1 MNSKICSLAV
11 FAALIISACGSPKS
25 GTAPAAIP
33 QEPAPAAPA
42 QPENA
47 NLQSLLSDTR
57 LSSKGIIESVA
68 EVPIFSRISGQ
79 ISALN
84 VVLGQRVRKG
94 QVLVRLDESDIQ
106 AELLKREAELEQAEY
121 NYQAILMG
129 QGYKRNKLDEAP
141 EEIRNLAR
149 VNSGYNTAL
158 AAVKKTQQQLEFCT
172 ITAPISGAVSDI
184 SATLY
189 GAAIPGESL
198 FYVVDTEHLK
208 ASFDVL
214 ENEMSKFTIG
224 SQVEVITVA
233 YPGEV
238 HHAKVTAISPS
249 VEKTGMVHME
259 AELAP
264 HPHLMPG
271 MTAIITLKN

>member
-1 MNSKICSLAV
+1 MSSKIYPLAFLAV
-11 FAALIISACGSPKS
+11 VFLYSCGSSES
-25 GTAPAAIP
+25 GNAPADATS
-33 QEPAPAAPA
+33 PAPSAAVP
-42 QPENA
+42 QPEKA
-47 NLQSLLSDTR
+47 QLQNLLSDTH

-68 EVPIFSRISGQ
+68 EVPIFSRIAGQ
-79 ISALN
+79 ITSLN
-84 VVLGQRVRKG
+84 VELGQRVRKG
-94 QVLVRLDESDIQ
+94 QVLVRLDESDIR
-106 AELLKREAELEQAEY
+106 AELQKREAELEQAD
-121 NYQAILMG
+121 YQYQSILMG
-129 QGYKRNKLDEAP
+129 QGYKRARLDEAP
-141 EEIRNLAR
+141 EEIRKLAR

-189 GAAIPGESL
+189 GAANPGESL

-214 ENEMSKFTIG
+214 ENEMSKFSIG

-238 HHAKVTAISPS
+238 HNARVTAISPS
-249 VEKTGMVHME
+249 VEKTGMIHME
-259 AELAP
+259 AELKPNA
-264 HPHLMPG
+264 HLMPG
-271 MTAIITLKN
+271 MTAIITLK

>member
-1 MNSKICSLAV
+1 MSSKIYPLAV
-11 FAALIISACGSPKS
+11 LAVVFLYSCGSSES
-25 GTAPAAIP
+25 GNAPAAATS
-33 QEPAPAAPA
+33 PAPTAAVQQTEKA
-42 QPENA
+42 Q
-47 NLQSLLSDTR
+47 LQNLLSDTH

-68 EVPIFSRISGQ
+68 EVPIFSRIAGQ
-79 ISALN
+79 ITSLN
-84 VVLGQRVRKG
+84 VELGQRVRKG
-94 QVLVRLDESDIQ
+94 QVLVRLDESDIR
-106 AELLKREAELEQAEY
+106 AELQKREAELEQAD
-121 NYQAILMG
+121 YQYQSILMG
-129 QGYKRNKLDEAP
+129 QGYKRAKLDEAP
-141 EEIRNLAR
+141 EEIRKLAR

-189 GAAIPGESL
+189 GAANPGESL

-214 ENEMSKFTIG
+214 ENEMSKFSIG

-238 HHAKVTAISPS
+238 HNARVTAISPS
-249 VEKTGMVHME
+249 VEKTGMIHME
-259 AELAP
+259 AELKPNA
-264 HPHLMPG
+264 HLMPG
-271 MTAIITLKN
+271 MTAIITLK

>member
-1 MNSKICSLAV
+1 MSSKIYPLAV
-11 FAALIISACGSPKS
+11 LAVVFLYSCGSSES
-25 GTAPAAIP
+25 GNAPADATS
-33 QEPAPAAPA
+33 PAPSAAVP
-42 QPENA
+42 QPEKA
-47 NLQSLLSDTR
+47 QLQNLLSDTH

-68 EVPIFSRISGQ
+68 EVPIFSRIAGQ
-79 ISALN
+79 ITSLN
-84 VVLGQRVRKG
+84 VELGQRVRKG
-94 QVLVRLDESDIQ
+94 QVLVRLDESDIR
-106 AELLKREAELEQAEY
+106 AELQKREAELEQAD
-121 NYQAILMG
+121 YQYQSILMG
-129 QGYKRNKLDEAP
+129 QGYKRAKLDEAP
-141 EEIRNLAR
+141 EEIRKLAR

-189 GAAIPGESL
+189 GAANPGESL

-214 ENEMSKFTIG
+214 ENEMSKFSIG

-238 HHAKVTAISPS
+238 HNARVTAISPS
-249 VEKTGMVHME
+249 VEKTGMIHME
-259 AELAP
+259 AELKPNA
-264 HPHLMPG
+264 HLMPG
-271 MTAIITLKN
+271 MTAIITLK

>member
-1 MNSKICSLAV
+1 MSSKIYPLAV
-11 FAALIISACGSPKS
+11 LAVVFLYSCGSSES
-25 GTAPAAIP
+25 GNAPADATS
-33 QEPAPAAPA
+33 PAPSAAVP
-42 QPENA
+42 QPEKA
-47 NLQSLLSDTR
+47 QLQNLLSDTH

-68 EVPIFSRISGQ
+68 EVPIFSRIAGQ
-79 ISALN
+79 ITSLN
-84 VVLGQRVRKG
+84 VELGQRVRKG
-94 QVLVRLDESDIQ
+94 QVLVHLDESDIR
-106 AELLKREAELEQAEY
+106 AELQKREAELEQAD
-121 NYQAILMG
+121 YQYQSILMG
-129 QGYKRNKLDEAP
+129 QGYKRSKLDEAP
-141 EEIRNLAR
+141 EEIRKLAR

-189 GAAIPGESL
+189 GAANPGESL

-214 ENEMSKFTIG
+214 ENEMSKFSIG

-238 HHAKVTAISPS
+238 HNARVTAISPS
-249 VEKTGMVHME
+249 VEKTGMIHME
-259 AELAP
+259 AELKPNA
-264 HPHLMPG
+264 HLMPG
-271 MTAIITLKN
+271 MTAIITLK

>member
-1 MNSKICSLAV
+1 MSSKIYPLAV
-11 FAALIISACGSPKS
+11 LAVAFLYSCGSSES
-25 GTAPAAIP
+25 GTAPV
-33 QEPAPAAPA
+33 AAPVSA
-42 QPENA
+42 PTAAVQQQPENA
-47 NLQSLLSDTR
+47 QLQNLLSDTH

-68 EVPIFSRISGQ
+68 EVPIFSRIAGQ
-79 ISALN
+79 ITSLN
-84 VVLGQRVRKG
+84 VELGQRVRKG
-94 QVLVRLDESDIQ
+94 QVLVRLDESDIR
-106 AELLKREAELEQAEY
+106 AELLKREAELEQAD
-121 NYQAILMG
+121 YQYQSILMG
-129 QGYKRNKLDEAP
+129 QGYKRAKLDEAP
-141 EEIRNLAR
+141 EEIRKLAR

-189 GAAIPGESL
+189 GAANPGEAL

-214 ENEMSKFTIG
+214 ENEMSKFSIG

-238 HHAKVTAISPS
+238 HNARVTAISPS
-249 VEKTGMVHME
+249 VEKTGMIHME
-259 AELAP
+259 AELKPNA
-264 HPHLMPG
+264 HLMPG
-271 MTAIITLKN
+271 MTAIITLK

>member
-1 MNSKICSLAV
+1 MSSKIYPLAV
-11 FAALIISACGSPKS
+11 LAVVFLYSCGPSES
-25 GTAPAAIP
+25 GNAPADATS
-33 QEPAPAAPA
+33 PAPSAAVP
-42 QPENA
+42 QPEKA
-47 NLQSLLSDTR
+47 QLQNLLSDTH

-68 EVPIFSRISGQ
+68 EVPIFSRIAGQ
-79 ISALN
+79 ITSLN
-84 VVLGQRVRKG
+84 VELGQRVRKG
-94 QVLVRLDESDIQ
+94 QVLVRLDESDIR
-106 AELLKREAELEQAEY
+106 AELQKREAELEQAD
-121 NYQAILMG
+121 YQYQSILMG
-129 QGYKRNKLDEAP
+129 QGYKRAKLDEAP
-141 EEIRNLAR
+141 EEIRKLAR

-189 GAAIPGESL
+189 GAANPGESL

-214 ENEMSKFTIG
+214 ENEMSKFSIG

-238 HHAKVTAISPS
+238 HNARVTAISPS
-249 VEKTGMVHME
+249 VEKTGMIHME
-259 AELAP
+259 AELKPNA
-264 HPHLMPG
+264 HLMPG
-271 MTAIITLKN
+271 MTAIITLK

>member
-1 MNSKICSLAV
+1 MSSKIYPLAV
-11 FAALIISACGSPKS
+11 LAVVFLYSCGSSES
-25 GTAPAAIP
+25 GNAPADATS
-33 QEPAPAAPA
+33 PAPSAAVP
-42 QPENA
+42 QPEKA
-47 NLQSLLSDTR
+47 QLQNLLSDTH

-68 EVPIFSRISGQ
+68 EVPIFSRIAGQ
-79 ISALN
+79 ITSLN
-84 VVLGQRVRKG
+84 VELGQRVRKG
-94 QVLVRLDESDIQ
+94 QVMVRLDESDIR
-106 AELLKREAELEQAEY
+106 AELQKREAELEQAD
-121 NYQAILMG
+121 YQYQSILMG
-129 QGYKRNKLDEAP
+129 QGYKRAKLDEAP
-141 EEIRNLAR
+141 EEIRKLAR

-189 GAAIPGESL
+189 GAANPGESL

-214 ENEMSKFTIG
+214 ENEMSKFSIG

-238 HHAKVTAISPS
+238 HNARVTAISPS
-249 VEKTGMVHME
+249 VEKTGMIHME
-259 AELAP
+259 AELKPSA
-264 HPHLMPG
+264 HLMPG
-271 MTAIITLKN
+271 MTAIITLK

>member
-1 MNSKICSLAV
+1 MSSKIYPLAV
-11 FAALIISACGSPKS
+11 LAVAFLYSCGSSES
-25 GTAPAAIP
+25 GTAPVATPASAPTAAV
-33 QEPAPAAPA
+33 QQ

-47 NLQSLLSDTR
+47 QLQNLLSDTH

-68 EVPIFSRISGQ
+68 EVPIFSRIAGQ
-79 ISALN
+79 ITSLN
-84 VVLGQRVRKG
+84 VELGQRVRKG
-94 QVLVRLDESDIQ
+94 QVLVRLDESDIR
-106 AELLKREAELEQAEY
+106 AELLKREAELEQAD
-121 NYQAILMG
+121 YQYQSILMG
-129 QGYKRNKLDEAP
+129 QGYKRAKLDEAP
-141 EEIRNLAR
+141 EEIRKLAR

-189 GAAIPGESL
+189 GAANPGESL

-214 ENEMSKFTIG
+214 ENEMSKFSIG

-238 HHAKVTAISPS
+238 HNARVTAISPS
-249 VEKTGMVHME
+249 VEKTGMIHME
-259 AELAP
+259 AELKPNA
-264 HPHLMPG
+264 HLMPG
-271 MTAIITLKN
+271 MTAIITLK

>member
-1 MNSKICSLAV
+1 MSSKIYPLAV
-11 FAALIISACGSPKS
+11 LAVVFLYSCGSSES
-25 GTAPAAIP
+25 GNAPADATS
-33 QEPAPAAPA
+33 PAPSAAVP
-42 QPENA
+42 QPEKA
-47 NLQSLLSDTR
+47 QLQNLLSDTH

-68 EVPIFSRISGQ
+68 EVPIFSRIAGQ
-79 ISALN
+79 ITSLN
-84 VVLGQRVRKG
+84 VELGQRVRKG
-94 QVLVRLDESDIQ
+94 QVLVRLDESDIR
-106 AELLKREAELEQAEY
+106 AELQKREAELEQAD
-121 NYQAILMG
+121 YQYQSILMG
-129 QGYKRNKLDEAP
+129 QGYKRAKLDEAP
-141 EEIRNLAR
+141 EEIRKLAR

-189 GAAIPGESL
+189 GAANPGESL

-214 ENEMSKFTIG
+214 ENEMSKFSIG

-238 HHAKVTAISPS
+238 HNARVTAISPS
-249 VEKTGMVHME
+249 VEKTGMIHME
-259 AELAP
+259 AELKPSA
-264 HPHLMPG
+264 HLMPG
-271 MTAIITLKN
+271 MTAIITLK

>member
-1 MNSKICSLAV
+1 MSSKIYPLAFLAV
-11 FAALIISACGSPKS
+11 VFLYSCGSSES
-25 GTAPAAIP
+25 GNAPADATS
-33 QEPAPAAPA
+33 PAPSAAVP
-42 QPENA
+42 QPEKA
-47 NLQSLLSDTR
+47 QLQNLLSDTH

-68 EVPIFSRISGQ
+68 EVPIFSRIAGQ
-79 ISALN
+79 ITSLN
-84 VVLGQRVRKG
+84 VELGQRVRKG
-94 QVLVRLDESDIQ
+94 QVLVRLDESDIR
-106 AELLKREAELEQAEY
+106 AELQKREAELEQAD
-121 NYQAILMG
+121 YQYQSILMG
-129 QGYKRNKLDEAP
+129 QGYKRAKLDEAP
-141 EEIRNLAR
+141 EEIRKLAR

-189 GAAIPGESL
+189 GAANPGESL

-214 ENEMSKFTIG
+214 ENEMSKFSIG

-238 HHAKVTAISPS
+238 HNARVTAISPS
-249 VEKTGMVHME
+249 VEKTGMIHME
-259 AELAP
+259 AELKPNA
-264 HPHLMPG
+264 HLMPG
-271 MTAIITLKN
+271 MTAIITLK

>member
-1 MNSKICSLAV
+1 MSSKIYPLAV
-11 FAALIISACGSPKS
+11 LAVVFLYSCGSSES
-25 GTAPAAIP
+25 GNAPADATS
-33 QEPAPAAPA
+33 PAPSAAVP
-42 QPENA
+42 QPEKA
-47 NLQSLLSDTR
+47 QLQNLLSDTH

-68 EVPIFSRISGQ
+68 EVPIFSRIAGQ
-79 ISALN
+79 ITSLN
-84 VVLGQRVRKG
+84 VELGQRVRKG
-94 QVLVRLDESDIQ
+94 QVMVRLDESDIR
-106 AELLKREAELEQAEY
+106 AELQKREAELEQAD
-121 NYQAILMG
+121 YQYQSILMG
-129 QGYKRNKLDEAP
+129 QGYKRAKLDEAP
-141 EEIRNLAR
+141 EEIRKLAR

-189 GAAIPGESL
+189 GAANPGESL

-214 ENEMSKFTIG
+214 ENEMSKFSIG

-238 HHAKVTAISPS
+238 HNARVTAISPS
-249 VEKTGMVHME
+249 VEKTGMIHME
-259 AELAP
+259 AELKPNA
-264 HPHLMPG
+264 HLMPG
-271 MTAIITLKN
+271 MTAIITLK

>member
-1 MNSKICSLAV
+1 MSSKIYPLAV
-11 FAALIISACGSPKS
+11 LAVVFLYSCGSSES
-25 GTAPAAIP
+25 GNTPV
-33 QEPAPAAPA
+33 AAPVA
-42 QPENA
+42 PSSAVPQQPESA
-47 NLQSLLSDTR
+47 QLQNLLSDTH

-68 EVPIFSRISGQ
+68 EVPIFSRIAGQ
-79 ISALN
+79 ITSLN
-84 VVLGQRVRKG
+84 VELGQRVRKG
-94 QVLVRLDESDIQ
+94 QVLVRLDESDIR
-106 AELLKREAELEQAEY
+106 AELLKREAELEQAD
-121 NYQAILMG
+121 YQYQSILMG
-129 QGYKRNKLDEAP
+129 QGYKRAKLDEAP
-141 EEIRNLAR
+141 EEIRKLAR

-189 GAAIPGESL
+189 GAANPGESL

-214 ENEMSKFTIG
+214 ENEMSKFSIG

-238 HHAKVTAISPS
+238 HNARVTAISPS
-249 VEKTGMVHME
+249 VEKTGMIHME
-259 AELAP
+259 AELKPNA
-264 HPHLMPG
+264 HLMPG
-271 MTAIITLKN
+271 MTAIITLK

>member
-1 MNSKICSLAV
+1 MSSKIYPLAV
-11 FAALIISACGSPKS
+11 LAVVFLYSCGSSES
-25 GTAPAAIP
+25 GNAPADATS
-33 QEPAPAAPA
+33 PAPSAAVP
-42 QPENA
+42 QPEKA
-47 NLQSLLSDTR
+47 QLQNLLSDTH

-68 EVPIFSRISGQ
+68 EVPIFSRIAGQ
-79 ISALN
+79 ITSLN
-84 VVLGQRVRKG
+84 VELGQRVRKG
-94 QVLVRLDESDIQ
+94 QVMVRLDESDIR
-106 AELLKREAELEQAEY
+106 AELQKREAELEQAD
-121 NYQAILMG
+121 YQYQSILMG
-129 QGYKRNKLDEAP
+129 QGYKRARLDEAP
-141 EEIRNLAR
+141 EEIRKLAR

-189 GAAIPGESL
+189 GAANPGESL

-214 ENEMSKFTIG
+214 ENEMSKFSIG

-238 HHAKVTAISPS
+238 HNARVTAISPS
-249 VEKTGMVHME
+249 VEKTGMIHME
-259 AELAP
+259 AELKPSA
-264 HPHLMPG
+264 HLMPG
-271 MTAIITLKN
+271 MTAIITLK